1 MTTAVNPRMRAVL
14 DTPRGHRFSRPSHPA
29 RPSHTSKPTPPTRE
43 QQLLDQ
49 MRGNPRVAYRLEHGA
64 LPHWMRVA
72 EERRAQ
78 RDRTS
83 ARPDVPEEGPVPA
96 AGGRHRRSRPPR
108 PRWSGWR
115 ALSYGAAVAGGVLL
129 GQVVAMSPW

>member
-1 MTTAVNPRMRAVL
+1 MTAAVAPHMRAVT
-14 DTPRGHRFSRPSHPA
+14 DTPRGHRFPRTAFTSR
-29 RPSHTSKPTPPTRE
+29 TPGPTRE

-72 EERRAQ
+72 EERRVQ
-78 RDRTS
+78 RER
-83 ARPDVPEEGPVPA
+83 APVRPDVPEAGPVSA
-96 AGGRHRRSRPPR
+96 EGGRHRRPR
-108 PRWSGWR
+108 ARRVRWSGRR
-115 ALSYGAAVAGGVLL
+115 ALSYVLAVAGGVLF

>member
-1 MTTAVNPRMRAVL
+1 M
-14 DTPRGHRFSRPSHPA
+14 PRGHRSPRTA
-29 RPSHTSKPTPPTRE
+29 LTSHTPGPTRE

-49 MRGNPRVAYRLEHGA
+49 MRGNPRVAYRIEHGA

-78 RDRTS
+78 RERPPV
-83 ARPDVPEEGPVPA
+83 RPDVPEAGPVSA
-96 AGGRHRRSRPPR
+96 EGGRHRRPR
-108 PRWSGWR
+108 ARRVRWSGRR